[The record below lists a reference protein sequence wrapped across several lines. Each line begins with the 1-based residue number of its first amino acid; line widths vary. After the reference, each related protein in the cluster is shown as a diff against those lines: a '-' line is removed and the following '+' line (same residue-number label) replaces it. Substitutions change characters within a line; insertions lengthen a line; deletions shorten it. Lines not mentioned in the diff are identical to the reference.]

1 MDSTWTPEHQRH
13 RLLPAER
20 EAFDSAQ
27 SQGVLPAGWTPLQ
40 GEASTLWVGPGLT
53 VARGSE
59 GMPFTLVEGAE
70 ARQLLIAH
78 AFRATPDQRRR
89 LADAAAPGTPMA
101 EAVGAIAA
109 AFPGFRPVD
118 VSATGALFACVPHA
132 LPACDGKYGELEWH
146 FFHEGERA
154 IDLVFQYGLSRTPV
168 DVAAPADTA
177 KTGAAASAVSKH
189 AAVPSVSRTSATSAA
204 APVAAVAPPERASAT
219 AVQRFPLAWT
229 SGQRLCGG
237 LLIALAA
244 LFAAPPL
251 AAPLLLVGAVAWMIG
266 TLALWTAAIPL
277 GRWLLHRA
285 EARSARPCIELTP
298 RTLGIPLRGKFIEL
312 DRQSLAVHRS
322 WQRSR
327 YQQPEYGGIR
337 PSVARMHLRG
347 GDLDLLLVGR
357 SVDGLPG
364 FPETPS
370 MAPPQAEVLELL
382 PVAFRRLAH
391 ALASAT

>member
-132 LPACDGKYGELEWH
+132 LPACDGKYGELG
-146 FFHEGERA
+146 EGVR
-154 IDLVFQYGLSRTPV
+154 LQHTRVNGL
-168 DVAAPADTA
+168 A
-177 KTGAAASAVSKH
+177 
-189 AAVPSVSRTSATSAA
+189 
-204 APVAAVAPPERASAT
+204 
-219 AVQRFPLAWT
+219 QRNMQCKANW
-229 SGQRLCGG
+229 
-237 LLIALAA
+237 
-244 LFAAPPL
+244 
-251 AAPLLLVGAVAWMIG
+251 
-266 TLALWTAAIPL
+266 
-277 GRWLLHRA
+277 
-285 EARSARPCIELTP
+285 
-298 RTLGIPLRGKFIEL
+298 
-312 DRQSLAVHRS
+312 
-322 WQRSR
+322 
-327 YQQPEYGGIR
+327 
-337 PSVARMHLRG
+337 
-347 GDLDLLLVGR
+347 R
-357 SVDGLPG
+357 SVTCGNSVREGVPC
-364 FPETPS
+364 
-370 MAPPQAEVLELL
+370 
-382 PVAFRRLAH
+382 
-391 ALASAT
+391 ATVPIG